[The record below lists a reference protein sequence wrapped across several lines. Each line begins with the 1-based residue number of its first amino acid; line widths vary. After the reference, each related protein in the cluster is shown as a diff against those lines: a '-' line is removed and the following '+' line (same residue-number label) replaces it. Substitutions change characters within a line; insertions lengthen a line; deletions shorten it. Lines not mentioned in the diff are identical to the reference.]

1 MLSLP
6 ADNLPDDTDSCRVPG
21 RQQRIFSMQRQVRRH
36 SRSFCLDPFPF
47 YLHQQFVALPVCF
60 AEVPFFGVN
69 GMLQILQRK
78 IADRTRS
85 DLHECCADI
94 FHDILH
100 FPDVDLIKDGILTA
114 GIAVNFDSF

>member
-1 MLSLP
+1 
-6 ADNLPDDTDSCRVPG
+6 
-21 RQQRIFSMQRQVRRH
+21 MQCQVRRH
-36 SRSFCLDPFPF
+36 SRSFCLNPFPF
-47 YLHQQFVALPVCF
+47 YLHQQFVALLYVLGS
-60 AEVPFFGVN
+60 AFFCVN